1 MMKTLFLILTAF
13 LETINFAQGYS
24 TEIYVSKDS
33 TGDYSSIQA
42 AIDATKAF
50 PDLPI
55 KIFIK
60 QGVYHEKVRVYS
72 WNTHLSL
79 IGDKNGETV
88 IVNND
93 HFKSV
98 NLGRN
103 STFHTYTVKV
113 EANDFYASDLIIEN
127 SAGDVGQAVA
137 LHVEADRVHFENC
150 TFLGH
155 QDTMYLSGENDR
167 QYFNNCTVTGT
178 TDFIFGSSTA
188 LFDQCDIISKKGSYI
203 TAASTNEISDFGF
216 VFRECKLSNSDLA
229 KASTYLGRPWRGY
242 AKTVFISCEM
252 GEHIHPSGWK
262 EWHTGGETY
271 YAEYG
276 SHGPG
281 GFSSDR
287 VDWSFQL
294 SKEQANR
301 YIIKNIFKGWVPD
314 SD

>member
-1 MMKTLFLILTAF
+1 MKTLFLLLTLFISSA
-13 LETINFAQGYS
+13 TFAQGYP
-24 TEIYVSKDS
+24 TEIYVAKDS
-33 TGDYSSIQA
+33 TGDYTSIQA
-42 AIDATKAF
+42 GIDAAKAF
-50 PDLPI
+50 PDVPI

-60 QGVYHEKVRVYS
+60 EGVYLEKVRVYA
-72 WNTHLSL
+72 WNTQLSL
-79 IGDKNGETV
+79 IGDKNGAT
-88 IVNND
+88 IITNAD
-93 HFKSV
+93 YFKSV

-103 STFHTYTVKV
+103 STFHTYTLKV
-113 EANDFYASDLIIEN
+113 EANDFYATNLLIEN
-127 SAGDVGQAVA
+127 SAGDDGQAVA

-167 QYFNNCTVTGT
+167 QYFKNCIVTGT

-188 LFDQCDIISKKGSYI
+188 LFDQCEIISKKGSYI
-203 TAASTNEISDFGF
+203 TAASTYENADFGF
-216 VFRECKLSNSDLA
+216 VFRQCRLSSNDIA